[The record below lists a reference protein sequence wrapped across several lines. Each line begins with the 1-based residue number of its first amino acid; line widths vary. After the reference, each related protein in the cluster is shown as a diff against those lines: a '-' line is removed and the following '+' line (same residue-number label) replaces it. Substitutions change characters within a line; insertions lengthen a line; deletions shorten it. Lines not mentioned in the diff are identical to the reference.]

1 MEYKEYRDE
10 INHSFAAYGRRV
22 RNHVKRNQSE
32 IQIHILDENHA
43 G

>member
-1 MEYKEYRDE
+1 MKNYSDIWRGK
-10 INHSFAAYGRRV
+10 N
-22 RNHVKRNQSE
+22 NVKGNKSE